1 VRGRTSVDDRH
12 RGHPVEFTHRGTHV
26 NVVAVVRHHHDLR
39 QHAVILDLRLAQ
51 LRNEHRCM
59 HSEHRPSREANIGT
73 GAERGSTRTGG
84 QLFAISTSLA
94 AKTDTRY
101 HQVNQL
107 AAGSAVPR
115 CGELAAAGSGGGRR
129 WRGRRRRGSGPLTLA
144 LAQRLHRRPVAQ
156 RDLATLHHQRK
167 ARVEVVHRGGLLLR
181 RHLGGVKASTAAD
194 SRVSKAGRWAD
205 RPKNSLVKHFTV
217 FLPGAHSSE
226 SNEFGSAVRTA
237 RTGVR
242 T

>member
-94 AKTDTRY
+94 AETDTRQ
-101 HQVNQL
+101 HQVSQL

-115 CGELAAAGSGGGRR
+115 CGELAAGAAPGAAGSGGG
-129 WRGRRRRGSGPLTLA
+129 A
-144 LAQRLHRRPVAQ
+144 PV
-156 RDLATLHHQRK
+156 T
-167 ARVEVVHRGGLLLR
+167 G
-181 RHLGGVKASTAAD
+181 TAAAR
-194 SRVSKAGRWAD
+194 SWAA
-205 RPKNSLVKHFTV
+205 H
-217 FLPGAHSSE
+217 PGSCAAPSPSSCGPARSCHSSPP
-226 SNEFGSAVRTA
+226 A
-237 RTGVR
+237 RGAR
-242 T
+242 